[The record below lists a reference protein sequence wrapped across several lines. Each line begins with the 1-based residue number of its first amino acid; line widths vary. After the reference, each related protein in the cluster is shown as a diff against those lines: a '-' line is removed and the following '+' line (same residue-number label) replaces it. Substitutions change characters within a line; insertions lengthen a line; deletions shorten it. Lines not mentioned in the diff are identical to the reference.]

1 MVDEEQATDTICLD
15 LCKVLAIVLH
25 SIFVYKLDRHRFGR
39 WTTSWIR
46 NCLDGHTER
55 VAINSLMFQCRPVTG
70 GVPQG
75 PVLGLMLFNIFAGD
89 MDSGIECTLSKFTDD
104 TRLCVAVD
112 MLEGG
117 YHPEE
122 P

>member
-1 MVDEEQATDTICLD
+1 MSKWRL
-15 LCKVLAIVLH
+15 
-25 SIFVYKLDRHRFGR
+25 
-39 WTTSWIR
+39 TSGI
-46 NCLDGHTER
+46 
-55 VAINSLMFQCRPVTG
+55 
-70 GVPQG
+70 PQG
-75 PVLGLMLFNIFAGD
+75 SLLGPVVFNIFIGD